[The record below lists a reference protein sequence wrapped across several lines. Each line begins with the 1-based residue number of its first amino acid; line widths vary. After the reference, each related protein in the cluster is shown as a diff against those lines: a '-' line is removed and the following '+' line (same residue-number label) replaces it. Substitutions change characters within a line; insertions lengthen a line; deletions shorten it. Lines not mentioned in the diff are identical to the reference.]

1 MASIGAVATTSSTN
15 LQANNLNLQD
25 FLNVLLTQ
33 LTYQDPLK
41 PMDNQEFMAQLAQFT
56 TLGQTEQLNTSM
68 SALLNTQATL
78 QSVGLLGRTV
88 DITTGT
94 DANATTVTGTVQ
106 SLSLSGD
113 TPTMTVQTSSGT
125 LTGVTMSQ
133 LVNVH

>member
-1 MASIGAVATTSSTN
+1 MASIGAVATTGSTN

-56 TLGQTEQLNTSM
+56 TLGQTEQLNSSM

-78 QSVGLLGRTV
+78 SSVGLIGRTV
-88 DITTGT
+88 DITSGS
-94 DANATTVTGTVQ
+94 TTVTGTVQ

-113 TPTMTVQTSSGT
+113 TPTMTVATSTSGT

>member
-1 MASIGAVATTSSTN
+1 MASIGAVATTGSTN
-15 LQANNLNLQD
+15 LQANNLGLQD

-56 TLGQTEQLNTSM
+56 ALGQTQQLNSNV
-68 SALLNTQATL
+68 SALLNTQASL
-78 QSVGLLGRTV
+78 QSVGLIGRTV
-88 DITTGT
+88 DITTDSG
-94 DANATTVTGTVQ
+94 TVTGTVQ
-106 SLSLSGD
+106 SLSMSGD
-113 TPTMTVQTSSGT
+113 TPTMTVLESGGNT

>member
-1 MASIGAVATTSSTN
+1 MASIGAVATTGSTN

-41 PMDNQEFMAQLAQFT
+41 PMDNQAFMAQLAQFT
-56 TLGQTEQLNTSM
+56 TLGQTEQLNTNM

-78 QSVGLLGRTV
+78 QSVGLIGRTV
-88 DITTGT
+88 DITSDSG
-94 DANATTVTGTVQ
+94 TVTGTVK

-113 TPTMTVQTSSGT
+113 TPTMTIVTSTGGT
-125 LTGVTMSQ
+125 LSNVTMSQ

>member
-1 MASIGAVATTSSTN
+1 MASIGAVATTDSTN
-15 LQANNLNLQD
+15 LQANSLNTQD

-68 SALLNTQATL
+68 SALLNTQASL

-88 DITTGT
+88 SITQS
-94 DANATTVTGTVQ
+94 DSSTVSGTVQ
-106 SLSLSGD
+106 SLSMSGN
-113 TPTMTVQTSSGT
+113 TPTMTILTSDGT
-125 LTGVTMSQ
+125 TLNGITMSQ
-133 LVNVH
+133 LTSVN

>member
-1 MASIGAVATTSSTN
+1 MASIGAVATTGSTN

-41 PMDNQEFMAQLAQFT
+41 PMDNQAFMAQLAQFT
-56 TLGQTEQLNTSM
+56 TLGQTEQLNTNM

-78 QSVGLLGRTV
+78 QSVGLIGRTV
-88 DITTGT
+88 DITSDSG
-94 DANATTVTGTVQ
+94 TVTGTVQ

-113 TPTMTVQTSSGT
+113 TPTMTVLTSTGGT
-125 LTGVTMSQ
+125 LSNVTMSQ

>member
-1 MASIGAVATTSSTN
+1 MASIGAVATTGSTN

-56 TLGQTEQLNTSM
+56 TLGQTEQLNTNM

-78 QSVGLLGRTV
+78 SSVGLIGRTV
-88 DITTGT
+88 DITSGSSTI
-94 DANATTVTGTVQ
+94 TGTVQ
-106 SLSLSGD
+106 SLSLAGD
-113 TPTMTVQTSSGT
+113 TPTMTVSTTTNGT

>member
-1 MASIGAVATTSSTN
+1 MASIGAVATTGSTN
-15 LQANNLNLQD
+15 LQANNLDLQD

-41 PMDNQEFMAQLAQFT
+41 PMDNQAFMAQLAQFT
-56 TLGQTEQLNTSM
+56 TLGQTQQLNSNM

-78 QSVGLLGRTV
+78 QSVGLIGRTV
-88 DITTGT
+88 DITSDSG
-94 DANATTVTGTVQ
+94 TVTGTVQ

-113 TPTMTVQTSSGT
+113 TPTMTILTSTGSQ